1 VPIEWKTGYILPDE
15 LAMTKEPNDSA
26 ALLANLQRK
35 TFQYF
40 WTEVTPSNG
49 LVVDSTKDG
58 WPASI
63 AAVGMALAIYPIGV
77 ERSFIT
83 RKEAVRRTL
92 TTLRFFWQS
101 PQGTAPDATGYRG
114 FYYHFLDMQT
124 GKRVWNCELSTI
136 DTAFL
141 LAGALAAAIYFD
153 QDSED
158 EHEIRSLAEAL
169 YRRADWRWAQNGGA
183 TVVMGWK
190 PESGF
195 LPFRCEGYDE
205 ALLLYILGLGSP
217 THPLPA
223 ESYKASASTYEW
235 KEIYGHEL
243 LHAGPLFI
251 HQLSHMWIDFRGL
264 RDQFM
269 REHESDYFE
278 NSRRATYVQQKYA
291 IQNPQGFSGYGEYC
305 WGLTASEGPGP
316 ATHLVNGVERV
327 FFDYV
332 GRGVPLGPD
341 DGTVAPWSVVAS
353 LPFAPEIVIPTIQHL
368 NQIEV
373 GVACHYGLE
382 ATINPTFPSENG
394 KHCGWLSPWHYGIN
408 EGPMM
413 LMIENY
419 QTGFLWNLMRQC
431 SYIVSG
437 LRKAGFIDGWL

>member
-1 VPIEWKTGYILPDE
+1 
-15 LAMTKEPNDSA
+15 
-26 ALLANLQRK
+26 LANLQRK

-40 WTEVTPSNG
+40 WTEVNPTNG
-49 LVVDSTKDG
+49 LVVDSTKEG

-63 AAVGMALAIYPIGV
+63 AVVGMALAVYPIGV
-77 ERSFIT
+77 EHGFIT
-83 RKEAVRRTL
+83 REEAVSRTL

-101 PQGTAPDATGYRG
+101 PQGTATDATGYRG
-114 FYYHFLDMQT
+114 FYYHFLHMQT

-136 DTAFL
+136 DTTFL
-141 LAGALAAAIYFD
+141 LAGTLTAALYFD
-153 QDSED
+153 HDSED
-158 EHEIRSLAEAL
+158 EHEIRSLADAL
-169 YRRADWRWAQNGGA
+169 YRRADWQWAQNGGA
-183 TVVMGWK
+183 TVAMGWK

-195 LPFRCEGYDE
+195 LPSRCEGYDE

-217 THPLPA
+217 THPLSA
-223 ESYKASASTYEW
+223 ESYLARASTYEW
-235 KEIYGHEL
+235 KEIYSRDL

-264 RDQFM
+264 QDDFM
-269 REHESDYFE
+269 REHGSDYFE
-278 NSRRATYVQQKYA
+278 NTRRATYVQQQYA
-291 IQNPQGFSGYGEYC
+291 IQNPMGFLGYGEHC

-316 ATHLVNGVERV
+316 ATHLVNGIERV
-327 FFDYV
+327 FFDYA

-382 ATINPTFPSENG
+382 ATINPTFPSSRG

-408 EGPMM
+408 EGPMV

-419 QTGFLWNLMRQC
+419 RTEFLWNLMRQC
-431 SYIVSG
+431 PYIVSG
-437 LRKAGFIDGWL
+437 LRKAGFISGWL